1 MDPFKIAGIVLGI
14 SALASVFNARVL
26 RLPESIGLMATGL
39 LASIGF
45 MIIGKIFPETILPL
59 CHRVAEFDFSAF
71 VLTYALGFLVF
82 AGAFS
87 ADSEA
92 MEKER
97 WTIILFA
104 TVGILLS
111 TFIAC

>member
-45 MIIGKIFPETILPL
+45 MIIGKIFPETILPNVIKL
-59 CHRVAEFDFSAF
+59 RIKSRK
-71 VLTYALGFLVF
+71 
-82 AGAFS
+82 
-87 ADSEA
+87 SE
-92 MEKER
+92 E
-97 WTIILFA
+97 
-104 TVGILLS
+104 S
-111 TFIAC
+111 S